1 MTSGENPA
9 YPPTDQACY
18 LIGGSL
24 GTLELPC
31 LRLWQHQGRRSWW
44 EPIAATTPP
53 RASGDSLVLQINHF
67 ADVIGG
73 KCPPLVSGR
82 EGMRSLAVIEAI
94 LASAA
99 QGVRVELT

>member
-1 MTSGENPA
+1 
-9 YPPTDQACY
+9 
-18 LIGGSL
+18 
-24 GTLELPC
+24 
-31 LRLWQHQGRRSWW
+31 
-44 EPIAATTPP
+44 
-53 RASGDSLVLQINHF
+53 LVLQINPF